1 MQRYE
6 KNPYCKKYFAFFVV
20 IRHIKGKNMFNFFRK
35 QGKNNTLFYNTEVHC
50 HILPGVDHGAQ
61 SVENSLEMIRA
72 LMDLGLT
79 RFMCTSHVTSETFE
93 NTPESLTAAHK
104 ILTQACQ
111 EAGLEVELHPSAEYR
126 IDEYWDK
133 QYAAGAVLPMPG
145 NYILMENAFQQE
157 LLGMDELMFD
167 LMVKGYKP
175 ILAHPERYMYYA
187 RRHDRLTK
195 LHNSGVK
202 FQLNLLSLTGYFGG
216 QAKETAMWLIKNNMV
231 DMLGSDLHNVEQA
244 RIIQNYINGKEWKK
258 LSRVLEPHIINDQV
272 G

>member
-1 MQRYE
+1 MF
-6 KNPYCKKYFAFFVV
+6 KFLGKK
-20 IRHIKGKNMFNFFRK
+20 KKD
-35 QGKNNTLFYNTEVHC
+35 NTLFYNTEVHC

-61 SVENSLEMIRA
+61 SVENSIEMIRA
-72 LMDLGLT
+72 LMDMGLT

-104 ILTQACQ
+104 VLTQAVQ
-111 EAGLEVELHPSAEYR
+111 EAGLDVELYASAEYR

-133 QYAAGAVLPMPG
+133 QYAAGKVLPMPG

-167 LMVKGYKP
+167 LMVKGFKP
-175 ILAHPERYMYYA
+175 ILAHPERYIYYA
-187 RRHDRLTK
+187 HRHERLVK

-202 FQLNLLSLTGYFGG
+202 FQINLLSLTGYYGS
-216 QAKETAMWLIKNNMV
+216 QARETAIWLIKNEMV
-231 DMLGSDLHNVEQA
+231 DMLGSDLHNLDQA
-244 RIIQNYINGKEWKK
+244 HIIKEYINGKEWEKVSATLQPK
-258 LSRVLEPHIINDQV
+258 IINDKV